1 MTTSLMPDVLA
12 SGLNLGESLARKPPP
27 LHAPAKLWEAPE
39 DCRAC
44 TTERSPSPMP
54 SGKPGRDCPRCPRL
68 VAFRQEWRAK
78 EPSWFNAPVPSF
90 GPLERT
96 AAHRRPR
103 PGRARR
109 QPHRAAVHRRLCR
122 RPALRD
128 AEGIR
133 LRPRGVPGAA
143 GRQSRIDRRPHHQRR
158 ALRAAGEQAD
168 AGGDQHLPGFLE
180 THHRGDAKAARHRH
194 AGPHLARDDGALAG
208 PQAEGGRVQPRRPRA
223 DRAAR
228 AVPQLSL
235 LALQHQH
242 RRADAGDVSL
252 GVCERA
258 RLTLDCSTAY
268 AI

>member
-1 MTTSLMPDVLA
+1 MHPLSY
-12 SGLNLGESLARKPPP
+12 GELPRTVVP
-27 LHAPAKLWEAPE
+27 AP
-39 DCRAC
+39 
-44 TTERSPSPMP
+44 TERSPSPMP

-103 PGRARR
+103 ARRARR

-133 LRPRGVPGAA
+133 LRPRRVRGAA
-143 GRQSRIDRRPHHQRR
+143 GRQPRIDRRPHHQRR

-168 AGGDQHLPGFLE
+168 AGGDQHLPGFSR
-180 THHRGDAKAARHRH
+180 THHRGDAEAARHRH
-194 AGPHLARDDGALAG
+194 AGAHLARDDGAVAG
-208 PQAEGGRVQPRRPRA
+208 PA
-223 DRAAR
+223 
-228 AVPQLSL
+228 S
-235 LALQHQH
+235 
-242 RRADAGDVSL
+242 
-252 GVCERA
+252 
-258 RLTLDCSTAY
+258 
-268 AI
+268 